1 MTNVTRRR
9 LGLGAVGPVAAAPG
23 LVLAQEPVA
32 EAEAVVSSGF
42 IFTDAPYP
50 EAHAAQTPGKGP
62 RYPLVLATQPLPSG
76 YAYPALIQT
85 ADGMDHAMIDPRRLA

>member
-9 LGLGAVGPVAAAPG
+9 LGLGAVGPVTAAPG
-23 LVLAQEPVA
+23 LVLAQEPA
-32 EAEAVVSSGF
+32 AEAVVSSGF

-50 EAHAAQTPGKGP
+50 EALATQTPGKGP
-62 RYPLVLATQPLPSG
+62 RYPLVLATWPLPSG